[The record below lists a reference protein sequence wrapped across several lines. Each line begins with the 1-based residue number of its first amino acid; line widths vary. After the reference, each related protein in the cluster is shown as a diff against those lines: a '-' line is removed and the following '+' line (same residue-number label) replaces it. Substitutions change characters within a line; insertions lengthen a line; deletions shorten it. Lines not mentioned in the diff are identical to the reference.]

1 MGWIEIDFDMQVV
14 VVFYWRLTTQ
24 QCKAIIIQQAISWL
38 FSTPNT
44 HIYISYKHDS
54 SRNKSKNQVIKFC
67 GIERISKE
75 WMNYLMKTQRI
86 ESILELIL
94 EGDPKPN
101 DQPIFTWNIGL

>member
-1 MGWIEIDFDMQVV
+1 MLRFNKFFVMGWIEIDFDMQVV

-86 ESILELIL
+86 YSWINVRGI
-94 EGDPKPN
+94 
-101 DQPIFTWNIGL
+101 